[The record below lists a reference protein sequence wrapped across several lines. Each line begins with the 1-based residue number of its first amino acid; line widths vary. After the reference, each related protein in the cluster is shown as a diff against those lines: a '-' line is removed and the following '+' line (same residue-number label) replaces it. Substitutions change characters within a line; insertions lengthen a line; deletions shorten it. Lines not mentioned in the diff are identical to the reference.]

1 MDLAI
6 EVDYAVVRSVEVDY
20 NSVVEYDLLL
30 AGKVKAVA
38 DCPKKAHVGVV
49 HQLLACL
56 GGLQSICVWHY
67 RNAY

>member
-49 HQLLACL
+49 RQPEIYFFKINQLIIKCL
-56 GGLQSICVWHY
+56 TQS
-67 RNAY
+67 